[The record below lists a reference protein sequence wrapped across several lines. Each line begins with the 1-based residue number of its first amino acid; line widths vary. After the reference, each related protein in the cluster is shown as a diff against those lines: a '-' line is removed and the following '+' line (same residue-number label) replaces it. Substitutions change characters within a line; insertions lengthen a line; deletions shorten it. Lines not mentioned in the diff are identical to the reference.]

1 MRSIVL
7 AAVIAVSGVS
17 AAQAAP
23 TIASVS
29 VAIGPELQAK
39 AADYGQRDLDALAA
53 DLKRIVERA
62 TANGNQV
69 GAAGA
74 QLRLVLADAKPNRPT
89 FAQLGHTPGLS
100 MESFGTGGA
109 RIEGEL
115 VSADGTSQPVG
126 YSWYETDIRQSRYQT
141 TWGDADLTFDRFADR
156 VAHGKIHAER

>member
-7 AAVIAVSGVS
+7 AALIAIGGVG

-23 TIASVS
+23 AITSVS
-29 VAIGPELQAK
+29 VTIGPTLQAK

-62 TANGNQV
+62 TGNGDQV
-69 GAAGA
+69 GAGGA

-89 FAQLGHTPGLS
+89 FTQLGHTPGLS
-100 MESFGTGGA
+100 MESFGLGGA

-141 TWGDADLTFDRFADR
+141 TWGDADLTFDQFADR
-156 VAHGKIHAER
+156 VAHGKIREQR